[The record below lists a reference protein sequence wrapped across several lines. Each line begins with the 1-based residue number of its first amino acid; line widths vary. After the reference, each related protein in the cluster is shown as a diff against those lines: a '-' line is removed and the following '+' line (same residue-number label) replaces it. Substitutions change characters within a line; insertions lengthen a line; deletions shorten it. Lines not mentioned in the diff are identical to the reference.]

1 MVLYSPR
8 ERRSGPF
15 GGSGRAWRHPVSR
28 PGGPLYAV
36 WVLGLGLLL
45 LGLAGCGRAFYRRQ
59 ADREVRTLVDC
70 DSGELRA
77 TGIEGFTI
85 EPNPKSRM
93 YDPFSPDFPPM
104 PPDDPISHRLMQ
116 CVDCKRAWPGWACY
130 GKTSYVEN
138 PGWQTYLP
146 RNERGEVV
154 LNRNGAMQIALLDSR
169 EYQRAWEDVYLSAL
183 DVTLQR
189 FQFDAQFFGSN
200 TTSFEAQGPLAGGQ
214 SLLSTDN
221 NLQMK
226 KLLAA
231 GGELVVGVAN
241 SLVWQ
246 FAGPDTYN
254 ANTLLSFSLLQPLL
268 RAGGRAVVLESLT
281 SSERALLGGIRGL
294 ERFRRS
300 FYVQTITAYLGLLE
314 NQVLIRNQ
322 AANVSQLRISV
333 ERLEAAYEFG
343 GVRRGD
349 LDRTR
354 QSLYSAQSSLL
365 SLNTRY
371 ENQLDAYKVTLGLP
385 PALELRIEDPLLAG
399 FYLIAPEL
407 TAAEE
412 AARQLAAR
420 LRSLVK
426 QGPLA
431 PKDYL
436 EALTSIRQDAA
447 AQLEL
452 VGHDMEVLARALPER
467 RKSLRKLAER
477 EAFRRGEVD
486 PTIVDVK
493 ALDTR
498 VAALQKRFAET
509 RGKLKGILKG
519 LESSPAAPSKSKT
532 GPGAAAESPDQRL
545 IDLVTELSKDLME
558 LSLDQARARLDT
570 ITLIP
575 VDLSPEE
582 ALQIARGNRRDWMNA
597 RADLV
602 DTWRQIEIRANALRS
617 GLDVT
622 FSGDI
627 NTTDN
632 NPVRFR
638 SSTGRLRVGL
648 EFDAPL
654 TRLAERNAYRTA
666 LIQYQRARRDYYAF
680 EDGVDQGLRGQLR
693 TIRLNQLNFEIQRAA
708 VLVAIARVDETRL
721 RLDEP
726 PTKTGEGVQYSDSFV
741 ERMVSDFSSLLSAQN
756 QFLTVWVDQEV
767 QRMNLEL
774 NLGTMQLDA
783 NGMWVDPGPIEG
795 ARGQRG
801 EQLEEAPLPPGQ
813 LERIP
818 APPGKPAEP
827 DVL

>member
-1 MVLYSPR
+1 
-8 ERRSGPF
+8 
-15 GGSGRAWRHPVSR
+15 
-28 PGGPLYAV
+28 
-36 WVLGLGLLL
+36 
-45 LGLAGCGRAFYRRQ
+45 
-59 ADREVRTLVDC
+59 
-70 DSGELRA
+70 
-77 TGIEGFTI
+77 
-85 EPNPKSRM
+85 
-93 YDPFSPDFPPM
+93 
-104 PPDDPISHRLMQ
+104 
-116 CVDCKRAWPGWACY
+116 
-130 GKTSYVEN
+130 
-138 PGWQTYLP
+138 
-146 RNERGEVV
+146 
-154 LNRNGAMQIALLDSR
+154 
-169 EYQRAWEDVYLSAL
+169 
-183 DVTLQR
+183 
-189 FQFDAQFFGSN
+189 
-200 TTSFEAQGPLAGGQ
+200 
-214 SLLSTDN
+214 
-221 NLQMK
+221 
-226 KLLAA
+226 
-231 GGELVVGVAN
+231 
-241 SLVWQ
+241 
-246 FAGPDTYN
+246 
-254 ANTLLSFSLLQPLL
+254 
-268 RAGGRAVVLESLT
+268 
-281 SSERALLGGIRGL
+281 
-294 ERFRRS
+294 
-300 FYVQTITAYLGLLE
+300 
-314 NQVLIRNQ
+314 
-322 AANVSQLRISV
+322 
-333 ERLEAAYEFG
+333 
-343 GVRRGD
+343 
-349 LDRTR
+349 
-354 QSLYSAQSSLL
+354 
-365 SLNTRY
+365 
-371 ENQLDAYKVTLGLP
+371 
-385 PALELRIEDPLLAG
+385 
-399 FYLIAPEL
+399 
-407 TAAEE
+407 
-412 AARQLAAR
+412 
-420 LRSLVK
+420 
-426 QGPLA
+426 
-431 PKDYL
+431 
-436 EALTSIRQDAA
+436 
-447 AQLEL
+447 
-452 VGHDMEVLARALPER
+452 
-467 RKSLRKLAER
+467 
-477 EAFRRGEVD
+477 
-486 PTIVDVK
+486 
-493 ALDTR
+493 
-498 VAALQKRFAET
+498 
-509 RGKLKGILKG
+509 
-519 LESSPAAPSKSKT
+519 
-532 GPGAAAESPDQRL
+532 
-545 IDLVTELSKDLME
+545 
-558 LSLDQARARLDT
+558 
-570 ITLIP
+570 LIP